1 MGEDERKAPMNEKK
15 GPELFLKNT
24 PCFFKKLGTF
34 FHPLGTLSF
43 FSEGA
48 EQTTPSLIRRIDDT

>member
-1 MGEDERKAPMNEKK
+1 MNEKK

-24 PCFFKKLGTF
+24 PCFFKKLGMF

-48 EQTTPSLIRRIDDT
+48 EQTAPSLIRRIDDA